1 MAPGPTTLGI
11 RPEHLSL
18 QPYNPATKA
27 EMKLVEPL
35 GKETLL
41 YCDYGGDKPF
51 IAIIEGTQRVH
62 PGAQLELACDPK
74 RRYLFGADGK
84 RLR

>member
-1 MAPGPTTLGI
+1 MAPGPTTLSI

-18 QPYNPATKA
+18 QPYNPAIKA
-27 EMKLVEPL
+27 EVKLVEPL

-51 IAIIEGTQRVH
+51 IAIIEGTQRV
-62 PGAQLELACDPK
+62 LASCS
-74 RRYLFGADGK
+74 
-84 RLR
+84 